1 MEAEISEGM
10 IYHLL
15 NERHEVTP
23 PVAQRIADAAG
34 VQADVLFMEGAQL
47 GGRGDHRG

>member
-1 MEAEISEGM
+1 MEAQVSEGM

-15 NERHEVTP
+15 NERHEVTL

-34 VQADVLFMEGAQL
+34 VQADVLFIAGIQH
-47 GGRGDHRG
+47 GGRHEHHG